1 MNTLTSVARWCLSLG
16 AKFTQ
21 VVPKRTA
28 FIVVCTLVSQISTL
42 LASLLPLKVI
52 IMLGSDSV
60 PRYFPGFLLEL
71 DRNVI
76 LALLASSAI
85 GFFILHQLAEVA
97 IRVFTA
103 SGSRVLLSKSHKME
117 LFNNQ
122 QDIAESAYQRFSRA
136 LAGGVFVAIAG
147 SAMLWFYPKMAL
159 FISAYVLLCFLYL
172 YFAIKYNDKLKDSI
186 QTYLPKQVSFFS
198 SIAVF
203 VAFAALVLDFMFFTP
218 PSVIIAIISFLLSRQ
233 LLTRLA
239 GFIND
244 FYSLSL
250 QRVRL
255 DAIFFHGKVLLP
267 QHNKGQQKFWEI
279 LQAEQRAEWL
289 PALLQEFIEDVK
301 EIESCEWHQLAANGI
316 AAFKVSV
323 NGKSYLVKIYD
334 TNRTTQAKH
343 EATLMAAEVAGLPAL
358 QWVGA
363 SQILTFHCLLYSM
376 PEGVVV
382 ERKEFKEQSDAF
394 RTCLLGLELP
404 RDLVDL
410 YTRSKPQLDQRLDSE
425 LLERMALAATTAEQ
439 LQQLSAITEA
449 LPEILSLLR
458 RLPLTMVSGNIVY
471 PNLWLVND
479 DISLLTHWGNW
490 SLEPVG
496 SDWPNL
502 PAQLENMPVVLEQVR
517 NNTKRLADISDAE
530 IELCA
535 LLSALEQ
542 TCNRQQLTQG
552 WELVPEII
560 SRMELL
566 FNKNQESE
574 NE

>member
-1 MNTLTSVARWCLSLG
+1 
-16 AKFTQ
+16 
-21 VVPKRTA
+21 
-28 FIVVCTLVSQISTL
+28 
-42 LASLLPLKVI
+42 
-52 IMLGSDSV
+52 ML
-60 PRYFPGFLLEL
+60 
-71 DRNVI
+71 
-76 LALLASSAI
+76 
-85 GFFILHQLAEVA
+85 
-97 IRVFTA
+97 
-103 SGSRVLLSKSHKME
+103 
-117 LFNNQ
+117 
-122 QDIAESAYQRFSRA
+122 
-136 LAGGVFVAIAG
+136 
-147 SAMLWFYPKMAL
+147 
-159 FISAYVLLCFLYL
+159 
-172 YFAIKYNDKLKDSI
+172 
-186 QTYLPKQVSFFS
+186 
-198 SIAVF
+198 
-203 VAFAALVLDFMFFTP
+203 
-218 PSVIIAIISFLLSRQ
+218 
-233 LLTRLA
+233 
-239 GFIND
+239 
-244 FYSLSL
+244 
-250 QRVRL
+250 
-255 DAIFFHGKVLLP
+255 
-267 QHNKGQQKFWEI
+267 
-279 LQAEQRAEWL
+279 
-289 PALLQEFIEDVK
+289 
-301 EIESCEWHQLAANGI
+301 
-316 AAFKVSV
+316 
-323 NGKSYLVKIYD
+323 
-334 TNRTTQAKH
+334 
-343 EATLMAAEVAGLPAL
+343 
-358 QWVGA
+358 
-363 SQILTFHCLLYSM
+363 
-376 PEGVVV
+376 
-382 ERKEFKEQSDAF
+382 F
-394 RTCLLGLELP
+394 RS
-404 RDLVDL
+404 VDL